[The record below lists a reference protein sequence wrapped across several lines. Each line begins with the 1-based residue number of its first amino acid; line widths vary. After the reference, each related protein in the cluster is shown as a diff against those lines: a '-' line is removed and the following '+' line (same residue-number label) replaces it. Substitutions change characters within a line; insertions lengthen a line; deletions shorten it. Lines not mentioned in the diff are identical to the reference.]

1 MLHGIDI
8 ASYQSGLNL
17 ATVKGQI
24 DFVVIKATEGTNYV
38 NPHCDIHYQQ
48 AKKAGILRGVYH
60 YAKSG
65 NATAEA
71 NYFCKNCIGYK
82 GDAIP
87 VLDWEEKQSVAW
99 VNEWVRVVRNAWG
112 VSPIIYANPWRF
124 NQGGV
129 DKNCGRWLASY
140 PAVAHPTFKM
150 AESWNCPKADGLVCM
165 WQFCSDGRLNGYN
178 GNLDADLFYGD
189 KKAWNA
195 YAGVKTTPA
204 KPKPSVPT
212 PTPKPPT
219 TKPDSSTKPSVDD
232 IIIISKGDGSNPTKY
247 KKIS

>member
-24 DFVVIKATEGTNYV
+24 DFVVIKGTEGTNYV
-38 NPHCDIHYQQ
+38 NPYCDPHFQQ
-48 AKKAGILRGVYH
+48 AKQAGILRGVYH
-60 YAKSG
+60 YAKAG

-71 NYFCKNCIGYK
+71 NYFCDNCIGYK

-87 VLDWEEKQSVAW
+87 VLDWEENQSVAW
-99 VNEWVRVVRNAWG
+99 VNEWVKVVRSRWG

-129 DKNCGRWLASY
+129 DKDCGRWVASY
-140 PAVAHPTFKM
+140 PAVSHPTFKM
-150 AESWNCPKADGLVCM
+150 AESWDCPDADGLVCM

-189 KKAWNA
+189 AKAWNA
-195 YAGVKTTPA
+195 YAGVKSAQTTQQPTA
-204 KPKPSVPT
+204 KPEQPSNQ
-212 PTPKPPT
+212 
-219 TKPDSSTKPSVDD
+219 DSSDD
-232 IIIISKGDGSNPTKY
+232 TIIISKGDGSNPTKY